1 MSSASQGSGA
11 PTGGAS
17 GRRLGRGLESLL
29 GPISKEQ
36 AEAQGSLRDLPL
48 AQVKPN
54 PFQPR
59 THFEP
64 ESLQELSESI
74 KQSGLLQPV
83 VVRPKNG
90 AYELIAGERRLRAVQ
105 QLGWRHIPAV
115 IKEVDDRTLLTLA
128 LIENL
133 QRHDLSPMDEAQ
145 GYQRL
150 QEEFGLS
157 AAEVARLTG
166 RNRSTIANLLRLLK
180 LPDDVQSL
188 VHDGK
193 LSEGHGRALLALD
206 SPAAMS
212 RVARQA
218 VAEGWSVREV
228 ETRVKRPGRGK
239 GTGARG
245 EQPATSEARRIED
258 ALRAHLQTDVRLTQK
273 RKGRGQLTIS
283 YYSNDDLSRLLE
295 LVLGHP
301 FEG

>member
-1 MSSASQGSGA
+1 MSSAPQGPGA
-11 PTGGAS
+11 A

-36 AEAQGSLRDLPL
+36 AEAQGNLRELPL
-48 AQVKPN
+48 SQVKPN

-64 ESLQELSESI
+64 ESLAELSESI
-74 KQSGLLQPV
+74 KASGLLQPV
-83 VVRPKNG
+83 VVRPKDG

-105 QLGWRHIPAV
+105 ELGWRQIPAV
-115 IKEVDDRTLLTLA
+115 VKEVDDRTLLTLA

-150 QEEFGLS
+150 QDEFGLA
-157 AAEVARLTG
+157 AAEIARLTG

-180 LPDDVQSL
+180 LPEDVRAM
-188 VHDGK
+188 VHDGR

-212 RVARQA
+212 RLARQA
-218 VAEGWSVREV
+218 VTGGWSVREV
-228 ETRVKRPGRGK
+228 ETRVKRPGRARAAGP
-239 GTGARG
+239 RG
-245 EQPATSEARRIED
+245 EQTATAQARRIEE
-258 ALRAHLQTDVRLTQK
+258 ALRARLQTDVRLTQK
-273 RKGRGQLTIS
+273 RKGRGQLTVS

-295 LVLGHP
+295 VMLGHP

>member
-1 MSSASQGSGA
+1 MSSAPQGSGA
-11 PTGGAS
+11 A

-36 AEAQGSLRDLPL
+36 AEAQGNLRELL
-48 AQVKPN
+48 LSQVKPN

-64 ESLQELSESI
+64 ESLAELSESI
-74 KQSGLLQPV
+74 KASGLLQPV
-83 VVRPKNG
+83 VVRPKDG

-105 QLGWRHIPAV
+105 ELGWRQIPAV
-115 IKEVDDRTLLTLA
+115 VKEVDDRTLLTLA

-133 QRHDLSPMDEAQ
+133 QRDDLSPMDEAQ

-150 QEEFGLS
+150 QDEFGLA
-157 AAEVARLTG
+157 AAEIARLTG

-180 LPDDVQSL
+180 LPEEVRAM
-188 VHDGK
+188 VHDGR

-212 RVARQA
+212 RLARQA
-218 VAEGWSVREV
+218 VTGGWSVREV
-228 ETRVKRPGRGK
+228 ETRVKRPGRARAAGP
-239 GTGARG
+239 RG
-245 EQPATSEARRIED
+245 EQTATAQARRIEE
-258 ALRAHLQTDVRLTQK
+258 ALRARLQTDVRLTQK
-273 RKGRGQLTIS
+273 RKGRGQLTVS

-295 LVLGHP
+295 VMLGHP